1 MQKAFNETMDDP
13 QYQADAKRAGLDI
26 SPIGGEEMSK
36 LIRKI
41 NDTPPDIV
49 ERLRN
54 LILAQHPK

>member
-1 MQKAFNETMDDP
+1 MQKAFNETMADP
-13 QYQADAKRAGLDI
+13 QYQVDAKRAGLDI
-26 SPIGGEEMSK
+26 SPIGGAEMSK